1 LQPDPFYPDLPLLL
15 KSNNT
20 PNPKTKT
27 TTIITITTKVMV
39 VFQVV
44 SLDQE
49 EDSTFLDLETG
60 LVMELEVDMD
70 PGMEVQMEDTI
81 KMV

>member
-1 LQPDPFYPDLPLLL
+1 
-15 KSNNT
+15 
-20 PNPKTKT
+20 
-27 TTIITITTKVMV
+27 MV

-70 PGMEVQMEDTI
+70 SGMEVQKEDTI